1 MAAPGRAKILTSVK
15 RMLNRVL
22 AEAFAGWRQHAS
34 ERVEEQQIVAQVAQL
49 PVRTL
54 TRQTWR
60 AWWEGYQHKLK
71 MRRTVQ
77 RLLHGTAA
85 RVLRY
90 WQVSFDAQLAT
101 TYCKAW
107 RGHLPGWNW

>member
-1 MAAPGRAKILTSVK
+1 
-15 RMLNRVL
+15 MLNRVL

-34 ERVEEQQIVAQVAQL
+34 ERSQEQQIVAQVAQL

-60 AWWEGYQHKLK
+60 AWWEAYQHKLK

-90 WQVSFDAQLAT
+90 WQVSFAAQHAT

-107 RGHLPGWNW
+107 TGHLPGRNW

>member
-1 MAAPGRAKILTSVK
+1 MSCSATLALTCLAAHDRAKIVTSLK

-22 AEAFAGWRQHAS
+22 AEAFAGWRQHVS
-34 ERVEEQQIVAQVAQL
+34 ERIQEQQIVAQVAQL

-54 TRQTWR
+54 TRQTWK
-60 AWWEGYQHKLK
+60 AWWEAYQHKLK

-90 WQVSFDAQLAT
+90 WQVSFDAQYGT
-101 TYCKAW
+101 TS
-107 RGHLPGWNW
+107 

>member
-1 MAAPGRAKILTSVK
+1 MTSLK

-22 AEAFAGWRQHAS
+22 AEAFAGWRQHVS
-34 ERVEEQQIVAQVAQL
+34 EQIQEQQIVAQVAQL

-54 TRQTWR
+54 TRQTWK
-60 AWWEGYQHKLK
+60 AWWEAYQHKLK
-71 MRRTVQ
+71 MRKTVQ

-90 WQVSFDAQLAT
+90 WQVSFDAQYAT
-101 TYCKAW
+101 TS
-107 RGHLPGWNW
+107 